1 MASRSLAVSGSRMAA
16 AAESSSAMSS
26 KKTTKTVQYTTD
38 SSGNV
43 SKEVVTHIDSSS
55 DASSASMRRLE
66 ERIRIIQEDLESEQ
80 SLRRRIEKEK
90 QGLQVQIISLSERLT
105 EAEGGAESQLDIN
118 RKREAEMAKLR
129 KLLEDSHMESETTIL
144 TLKKKHQEAMME
156 LQEQIESVSRSKETI
171 VKQKSKMQTEISELL
186 AHIEVLSS
194 EKLSMKK
201 IVEKLEININEYNVK
216 IQEMNKQILQVSS
229 EKTRLQQDN
238 SDTVKRMNELK
249 HSIDAAGLD
258 KNKLAMQLKDFQE
271 NIDALNR
278 AKAQAENKVRTL
290 EQSVKTLNIEIEEYK
305 EVRINMEKLIVT
317 LKTESADWKK
327 KYDTEARLRIDDV
340 ESLKKKYTVQMA
352 EIQDRYDDLLS
363 KLKAME
369 SQKNKLAQEI
379 EIIVKQFESSQ
390 VTIKELNVRCAASD
404 KKCDE
409 LAVKLREMTN
419 LYEKAD
425 RDNKARAAELV
436 KLGNNMDRC
445 MMENDGLKRDKAK
458 LEDDNSGLKAE
469 LDALKARLHAAEQ
482 ENRKLAHDREELARA
497 FKDSDTAK
505 VRAESRVKELEA
517 ELKKLRADA
526 EARLNGAA
534 GDAAAMKQKLMAE
547 IEVLTK
553 RLMETETR
561 LKVEVEKIKKKMSV
575 TITELEMS
583 LDAANKAN
591 NGLQNAGKAQASKIM
606 ELTSILEK
614 TNQKLVVVSESA
626 DANAK
631 KLAIADQELHAGKRG
646 YAELANA
653 KKVLE
658 TKLAEYT
665 TKITEITNI
674 NTSLSSIKVKLEKDL
689 AQVTHS
695 YEDMAREL
703 KLADDRANKAAH
715 DAQHFEGLLREETT
729 KIQRIDQAKK
739 ALETQVKSLTIR
751 MEEIET
757 TAVTSSKRTIQKME
771 QRIEE
776 LEMYLA
782 KEKTMHVETT
792 SVLHK
797 KERSV
802 KELLLQS
809 EEDRKNILI
818 LQESLERLNEK
829 IKMYKRQLEEQESI
843 SNSNIMRVKKFQREL
858 ESAESR
864 AEEAESCLNSFRSQQ
879 RVFAAAAESRSREVA
894 EVEREV
900 VVKKNVTN
908 INSSSAN
915 VSRTAIQTQSSTE
928 AAAASSSSSAM
939 QASSSRAMQAS
950 SSSSAMQA
958 SSSSSAMQASSS
970 RAYRAGSTYSR
981 AGSMARAT
989 SVRAGS
995 IGRAGSMLRY

>member
-1 MASRSLAVSGSRMAA
+1 MAASRSAA
-16 AAESSSAMSS
+16 AAESSSAMTS

-43 SKEVVTHIDSSS
+43 SKEVVTHVDSSS
-55 DASSASMRRLE
+55 DANSASMRRME

-90 QGLQVQIISLSERLT
+90 QGLQVQIITLSERLT

-129 KLLEDSHMESETTIL
+129 KLLEDTHMESETVIL
-144 TLKKKHQEAMME
+144 TMKKKHQESMME
-156 LQEQIESVSRSKETI
+156 LQEQIESVSRSKETV

-186 AHIEVLSS
+186 AHIEVLNS

-216 IQEMNKQILQVSS
+216 IQEMNKAILTVTS
-229 EKTRLQQDN
+229 EKTKLQQDN
-238 SDTVKRMNELK
+238 TDTVRRMNELK
-249 HSIDAAGLD
+249 HSIDTAGLD
-258 KNKLAMQLKDFQE
+258 KNKLAAQLKEFQE

-278 AKAQAENKVRTL
+278 AKAGAENKVRTL
-290 EQSVKTLNIEIEEYK
+290 EQTVKTLNIEIEEYR
-305 EVRINMEKLIVT
+305 EVKINMEKLIMT
-317 LKTESADWKK
+317 LKEESADWKK
-327 KYDTEARLRIDDV
+327 KYDMEARLRIDDV
-340 ESLKKKYTVQMA
+340 EALKKKFTAQITD
-352 EIQDRYDDLLS
+352 IQDRHDDLLA

-369 SQKNKLAQEI
+369 SQKNKLAHEI

-390 VTIKELNVRCAASD
+390 VTIKDLNLRCAASD
-404 KKCDE
+404 KKIDE

-425 RDNKARAAELV
+425 RDSKARAAELV

-445 MMENDGLKRDKAK
+445 VMENDTLKRDRAK
-458 LEDDNSGLKAE
+458 LEDDNKSYKAE
-469 LDALKARLHAAEQ
+469 VDALKQRLHAAEQ

-505 VRAESRVKELEA
+505 AKAEGRVRELEN
-517 ELKKLRADA
+517 ELKKLKADA
-526 EARLNGAA
+526 ESRLNAQGNEAV
-534 GDAAAMKQKLMAE
+534 AMKQKLMAE
-547 IEVLTK
+547 IESLTK
-553 RLMETETR
+553 RLMETENR

-591 NGLQNAGKAQASKIM
+591 NGLQNAGKAQATKIM

-614 TNQKLVVVSESA
+614 TNQKLVMATEAA
-626 DANAK
+626 DGNAK
-631 KLAIADQELHAGKRG
+631 RLAAADQELHAGKRG
-646 YAELANA
+646 MAELANS
-653 KKVLE
+653 KKILE
-658 TKLAEYT
+658 SKLAEYT
-665 TKITEITNI
+665 AKITEITNI
-674 NTSLSSIKVKLEKDL
+674 NTSLASIKVKLEKDL
-689 AQVTHS
+689 TQVSAS
-695 YEDMAREL
+695 YEDMAKEL

-715 DAQHFEGLLREETT
+715 DAQHFEGLLREEAA
-729 KIQRIDQAKK
+729 KVQRVDQAKK

-757 TAVTSSKRTIQKME
+757 TAVTSSKRTIAKME
-771 QRIEE
+771 ARIEE
-776 LEMYLA
+776 LEMYLE
-782 KEKTMHVETT
+782 KEKKMHVETT
-792 SVLHK
+792 TILHK

-879 RVFAAAAESRSREVA
+879 RVFAAAAESKSREVN

-900 VVKKNVTN
+900 VVRKNVTN
-908 INSSSAN
+908 VSASSAN
-915 VSRTAIQTQSSTE
+915 VSRTAIQTSSSSAAEASSSLQQQSSSS
-928 AAAASSSSSAM
+928 AAMAASSSSS
-939 QASSSRAMQAS
+939 RN
-950 SSSSAMQA
+950 
-958 SSSSSAMQASSS
+958 
-970 RAYRAGSTYSR
+970 YRAGSTFATSR